1 MITEG
6 ELIPDADHVSLILRV
21 VISEHGKYFDLDL
34 SLLVKLLL
42 VLQYFHGNM
51 LLLRMRVIYAPND
64 DTESS
69 TAKLLDNFI
78 TIVKLICLFIQVVA
92 IFRIETIVEDLLAI
106 DNLWGRILLLGAG
119 TILAHR

>member
-78 TIVKLICLFIQVVA
+78 PIVKLVCLFIQVVA

-106 DNLWGRILLLGAG
+106 DNLWGRILLLSAG
-119 TILAHR
+119 TILAH